1 MITLPSGLKEI
12 GDEAFAGCTGMQGQT
27 IVFPA
32 GVEKIGKMA
41 FLGVDMEQAR
51 TAEPEY
57 VEEGDADGD

>member
-51 TAEPEY
+51 TAEPDFTEK
-57 VEEGDADGD
+57 EDAE